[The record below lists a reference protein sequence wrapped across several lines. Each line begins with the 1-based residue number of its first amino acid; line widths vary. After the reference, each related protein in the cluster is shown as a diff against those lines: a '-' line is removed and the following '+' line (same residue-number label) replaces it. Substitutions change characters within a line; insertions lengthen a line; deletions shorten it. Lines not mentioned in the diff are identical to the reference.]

1 MKSLPQIRKF
11 NKKYML
17 FIDDKPFIMFAAELH
32 NSAASSA
39 EYMKIAWEKIKELNC
54 NTLLVPVY
62 WNLIEKKENK
72 FDFTDIKRMISDA
85 REYKIKLVLLWFG
98 SWKNGLSGYAPDWV
112 KVDLERFPRVENE
125 YGVKTKILSMF
136 QSDILS
142 VELNAF

>member
-17 FIDDKPFIMFAAELH
+17 FIDNKPFIMLAAELH

-39 EYMKIAWEKIKELNC
+39 EYMKIAWEKVKELNC

-72 FDFTDIKRMISDA
+72 FDFTDVKRIISRA
-85 REYKIKLVLLWFG
+85 RK
-98 SWKNGLSGYAPDWV
+98 
-112 KVDLERFPRVENE
+112 
-125 YGVKTKILSMF
+125 
-136 QSDILS
+136 
-142 VELNAF
+142 